1 MPADYLAG
9 NINNEVYVMITDKD
23 PAMKYI
29 KDAMRLIENLTGNGK
44 RSSERVF
51 SDFLILSA
59 CSYSNFFDS
68 RFREERE
75 QRYLE
80 IIKGYEK
87 KEIAVFSEIL
97 GAISNAAISYWNRGE
112 IKDILGYLY
121 TKGQYY
127 KKSLGQF
134 FTPEHVA
141 YFMARITGSDYKD
154 LLKKREF
161 ISISEPTC
169 GSGVM
174 VLAFCQMMLEDKM
187 DYSNRLLVNAWDIDE
202 TCALMAYL
210 QFSIY
215 GVPAIVTHGDT
226 LAQKAYSQWVT
237 PAYFA
242 NDFCGKQQRMKMIEA
257 LKELM
262 AAPNAEAVVSVKSEL
277 ADIDMQNI
285 REKFELQSLF
295 EAG

>member
-1 MPADYLAG
+1 
-9 NINNEVYVMITDKD
+9 MITDKD
-23 PAMKYI
+23 ISMKHI
-29 KDAMRLIENLTGNGK
+29 KEAIQLIENLTENGK

-51 SDFLILSA
+51 NDFLILSA
-59 CSYSNFFDS
+59 CSYSNVFD
-68 RFREERE
+68 RCHKEERE

-80 IIKGYEK
+80 TIKVYEK
-87 KEIAVFSEIL
+87 EEIAVFPKIL
-97 GAISNAAISYWNRGE
+97 AAVSNAAVFYQNNGE
-112 IKDILGYLY
+112 IKDVLGYLY
-121 TKGQYY
+121 TKGHYY

-134 FTPEHVA
+134 FTPDHIA
-141 YFMARITGSDYKD
+141 LFMARIAGSDYKN
-154 LLKKREF
+154 LLEKREF
-161 ISISEPTC
+161 ISINEPTC

-174 VLAFCQMMLEDKM
+174 VLAFCQMMLEDKI

-210 QFSIY
+210 QYSIY

-242 NDFCGKQQRMKMIEA
+242 NDFCGKQKRMKMMEA

-262 AAPNAEAVVSVKSEL
+262 ATPNAEAEVSAKSEL
-277 ADIDMQNI
+277 VDIDMQNI
-285 REKFELQSLF
+285 KEKFELQSLF
-295 EAG
+295 EAV